1 MAKRFPFRTAIAG
14 VTALAVAA
22 PVIAPANFTTL
33 SAAIAHAQQTIT
45 VSGPDNIAI
54 NTAGEFTASVPGA
67 TSGSVQFYLD
77 GVAVDGL
84 AQVGAGGIAT
94 KSITPTT
101 YATSGAPHTV
111 TARYIDSQGFNP
123 NPDGT
128 KTFTTPVDIK
138 KKDNVGADSDTYSG
152 FRVGPAGGNLA
163 VSSLNNPV
171 VIEAGTQYT
180 LRGAMTVASFGTSRI
195 FETGFNPPAGSDYV
209 RGSIK
214 RHNGSFGETTFGT
227 ADGKTV
233 TKSPAPWGGIKNP
246 QFGVGSNPKVNPGY
260 AGGQSENSY
269 FAGRGTTYDM
279 EATFVAPT
287 TPGVYVP
294 QYASYKYN
302 SDTHVLERMD
312 EAAFRV
318 PEQRLPD
325 RNEPKGPVA
334 QNTTITL
341 SGDTVKTDKE
351 NAQVTATI
359 DPAAAGSVRFYA
371 DNTPLTAAP
380 VEVRNGKAV
389 LDRTFEPGVYE
400 IRADFTPADATKFNA
415 SKTTQTHTLTVN
427 ASEFNTTTT
436 YTGDLQGA
444 QNQDVTLRAKVDP
457 VAAQGSPAAVT
468 NGTVTFRSG
477 NTVLAD
483 NVPVNNGIAEAKY
496 AFTSGGTQT
505 VVAEFVPAAD
515 SNLKGSKSDAADV
528 VISSQTTT
536 TLTASNENPTV
547 NSPITLT
554 ATVTP
559 QLATGRVEFYDKDS
573 GTKLGEGTVENGTAT
588 YSYTPT
594 TTGAKRIEARFV
606 PEGGNN
612 EASTSNE
619 LVVTAKAYETTV
631 SLNEGQSFT
640 ASEAGPLT
648 ATVSP
653 NNAQG
658 KVVFTD
664 GTTTLGE
671 APVENGIATLPNA
684 TFGEAGT
691 QTVTVMFVPAENSN
705 FAENTGSGTVQV
717 TKAAENTTVTLTG
730 NASVPAGEAAA
741 ITATVTPSGAA
752 GKVRFLEGDTE
763 LGVEDVTDG
772 SATLNRE
779 FAAGAHTVR
788 AEFVPNDQAAY
799 RPSQTANTFTF
810 NVASAAVSTTTTWDP
825 QATKEFVRG
834 TNNDMVALVKDGNGN
849 PVTEGW
855 VRFTLDGTALSP
867 LRALN
872 EQGRAVYDKT
882 FGTEGIS
889 NLVLEYIPPVGS
901 NLEGS
906 TSDTIELTTKTGTT
920 TSLRASSNNP
930 RVGTPVSLTATID
943 PSGTAGKVH
952 FIEVDADGNETQIAE
967 VTPAKTGNFWNTS
980 YTAPTTYTPAT
991 PGAKKVI
998 ARFVPSG
1005 QYVSG
1010 SEATAD
1016 LNVTANAASLS
1027 LIDAPA
1033 FTTNQSGS
1041 LTARIIPEGAPGE
1054 IEFFD
1059 GDNSL
1064 GKAQIDNGIATL
1076 DSVTFDAAGDKT
1088 ITVKYVPAQGST
1100 YAAPDATGTVTVKDP
1115 AGASTVSLTGPATAT
1130 AGDEVTL
1137 TATPGPAGTAGQV
1150 RFFEGENT
1158 LGTVDVTDGKAELK
1172 HTFATAGNHVV
1183 GAEFIPAAE
1192 ANLNR
1197 SAPAFHTVNVER
1209 QMVDTTVA
1217 YVGPKTSPAGAK
1229 LYMLAE
1235 VTDAEGNPITEG
1247 KVRFMLDGKQIG
1259 EPQAAK
1265 TTGEYA
1271 GKFVF
1276 DKTFTLA
1283 RVENLTLEYLPVA
1296 GSQYKGSTSAETTEI
1311 LIQGTTTTKLSA
1323 NNTSPAVGTPV
1334 TLTANVTPSTVGGTV
1349 EFFDVTDPANEVKI
1363 GETQNVSGGRA
1374 SVSYTPDS
1382 TTPKKIEARFT
1393 PAENVYTGSK
1403 STELE
1408 ITPQAISTSV
1418 ELNANQTFTA
1428 GEAGPLSARVT
1439 PSNQG
1444 GTVEFFRGNST
1455 AENDKIGE
1463 AKVVDGTATLADA
1476 TFNQA
1481 GTPIVTVRFT
1491 PDNSN
1496 YKPSQNTTGTVKV
1509 NPAAVQTELS
1519 LTGPATA
1526 TEGDQ
1531 VTLTT
1536 TVDPA
1541 AAGQVRFIEGA
1552 NTLATV
1558 DVTSGKAEL
1567 TREFAPG
1574 QHTVRAEFVP
1584 ANAAEF
1590 LPSQTTDDH
1599 SFNVTAKST
1608 VALEPNQTFTA
1619 TEEGPLTARVTP
1631 ADAQGTVEFFLGD
1644 DSLGTATVNNGLA
1657 TVPNATFPNDG
1668 EQTVRVVF
1676 TPAVDSNFAT
1686 SEGEGT
1692 VTVNELKVAAQTSIE
1707 LSGPATSNTDDEV
1720 TITAK
1725 VSPINAAGTVQF
1737 YNNGSA
1743 LGTPQAVTNGEATLT
1758 QKFAQGTYSIT
1769 AKFTPTD
1776 ATDFTESQTQNAHAL
1791 KVEQAKVNTTIKALE
1806 TETHPAGQKSY
1817 MRAKVTDAQG
1827 NPVSEGTVR
1836 FILNGGQ
1843 IGQPQ
1848 PLNSEGISVFDKSF
1862 GEPGNHTV
1870 KVEYLPPANS
1880 RFNASGPSE
1889 STFEIKANETTT
1901 TLTVS
1906 NATPAVGSPVFLN
1919 ATVTPNI
1926 QGTIGFYDITDP
1938 QNPQQIGKTVT
1949 VNNGK
1954 ATAQYSPK
1962 TLGEKKVEARF
1973 TPTGTNAKAYAAS
1986 KSAPAT
1992 TITPQALNATVGLI
2006 DGQTFTVGQPNNL
2019 TATVFPNN
2027 AAGTVE
2033 FFDVE
2038 DNNTSLGT
2046 ATVTNGVAT
2055 KDDITFTTP
2064 AESKKIAVKFT
2075 PAQGS
2080 NFAPKESEG
2089 TVKVV
2094 KAAENTTVKLTGPA
2108 TATDG
2113 QDVTVTAEV
2122 TPAEA
2127 TGRVRFFEGN
2137 NELDT
2142 IDVANG
2148 KAELTRSF
2156 TAGEH
2161 QIRAEFLPA
2170 NTADYNASQT
2180 TDNHVIN
2187 VAEAKVDTTITY
2199 SGPTEGTQGV
2209 KLWMKAKVDPQTGN
2223 EVINSG
2229 TVIFKLDGQQIGQPQ
2244 PVRNGEATFDK
2255 TFTEAKV
2262 EKLTLEFVPADGS
2275 KFLAS
2280 EINTPTNILI
2290 KATSTTTL
2298 TASNPAPTVGSP
2310 VTLTANVS
2318 PDNAAGRVVFYDLT
2332 NDKELGEGTV
2342 SNGRATYTLTPGNT
2356 TPIEVEARFVPGT
2369 AGTVASTSAKLT
2381 ISPKAVGITVALEG
2395 NTTFTV
2401 DEPGTLT
2408 ARVTPD
2414 NAEGTVEFLDGTQSL
2429 GTATVTNGT
2438 ATLDSVTFNTA
2449 AENKT
2454 ITVKFTPTNPN
2465 FAAQQGTGEID
2476 VVAKKVAADTSIALD
2491 GDTAKKAD
2499 EEAAITATVTAG
2511 TNPVT
2516 AGTVRFYEGD
2526 SLLGTE
2532 QVNDQGKAT
2541 LNIKLPVGEH
2551 TIRAEFTPADATEFN
2566 ESQTADDAAHMLTVS
2581 ANQFETTT
2589 AYTGA
2594 TDGKKGEPVTLKAE
2608 VKPQG
2613 SNDPVNSGKVVFRNG
2628 NTVLA
2633 EANVANGVAE
2643 ANHTFTLGGTQT
2655 VTAQYVPADGNTTYL
2670 PSRAADAKILIKADT
2685 TTTLAVTNA
2694 NPSIGTPVTLTA
2706 TVSPQLVSGNV
2717 TFWDVTDAAN
2727 PQQLSGDVKVVN
2739 NKATFNYTPQDTT
2752 PRTFEARFAP
2762 VQASNNASKSDTVTV
2777 TGQKQES
2784 SVKLTDGQTLTA
2796 GQEGTLTARIT
2807 PTNAKGTV
2815 TFFKGDSTADTDKL
2829 GEALVGDNGIASIK
2843 ATLDSAADDQ
2853 TITVVFTPEGNVL
2866 GGNKATGTVKVVKAA
2881 ENTKVEL
2888 SGDNAKNEGEEATI
2902 TATVTPNNA
2911 AGKVRFLE
2919 GDREL
2924 ARIDVTAGTAE
2935 LKQVFAPGEHTIR
2948 AEFIPNDRDAF
2959 NASATAADAAHTL
2972 TVTATPPAVKDTTT
2986 TIEGPATGNVGEPK
3000 KKYTATV
3007 TDAGD
3012 NPVTGGKVEFY
3023 SNDYKMGEAAVEN
3036 GTASVEYAF
3045 VIPGKRDVVAVF
3057 TPADGANL
3065 EGSKSTPIVAMMKED
3080 AKVTLAAPTDTVNA
3094 GEPVTLTATVSPQLA
3109 EGTVEFYD
3117 DKGTKLG
3124 ESKVE
3129 NGRAAG
3135 TVTPKAGT
3143 NTVEARFIP
3152 AANSV
3157 YNGGASD
3164 SVSINATNVKTTVT
3178 VTEGQ
3183 AFEAGVPGDLTARV
3197 TPTNATGEVV
3207 FYDTHP
3213 ETGEYRELRA
3223 PVINGT
3229 AVLKGIRF
3237 ESPIETRTVNVKFVP
3252 APGSGFEPHENSG
3265 TVRVKVKS
3273 PEAADTTLTLTASEN
3288 PTADKDTTV
3297 FATVTP
3303 TDADGIVEIYD
3314 GRDLLGTANV
3324 TSGRAELP
3332 LRLAEGTHN
3341 LRGEFIPADA
3351 ATHKPASQTI
3361 EVKVGAKP
3369 QPPAPKPAAKTSLSL
3384 TATEGAKAGDTITVT
3399 ATTNPTNAEGEIEFF
3414 NGTRSL
3420 GTKPVAN
3427 GTATATFTPEN
3438 AGDYT
3443 VKAVFIPKD
3452 ATKFERTEETTT
3464 VAVTA
3469 KETKPE
3475 TPVTP
3480 EKPVIEN
3487 VDVTDAKAGD
3497 PVKLAAKVDGAGK
3510 GQKVRFL
3517 LTDGTV
3523 LGTGTVNGNEIAE
3536 LKYEFDQP
3544 GAYAVQ
3550 AQLIDTSGTPTGP
3563 LSDPFLLTIAPKEKS
3578 GSSGSSDGSAKTPD
3592 ASSLTGPNRPWII
3605 TGIVVAV
3612 TALVA
3617 GVGSFFL
3624 NLPQVRDFLAQFG
3637 IRY

>member
-45 VSGPDNIAI
+45 VNGPDNIAI

-111 TARYIDSQGFNP
+111 TARYIDGQGFNP

-128 KTFTTPVDIK
+128 KTFTTPVDVK
-138 KKDNVGADSDTYSG
+138 PKDNIGEDSEVYSD
-152 FRVGPAGGNLA
+152 FRVGTSPSLLA
-163 VSSLNNPV
+163 VSSLNDPV
-171 VIEAGTQYT
+171 IIEAGTRYT
-180 LRGAMTVASFGTSRI
+180 LRGNMRIDGGASRVYEVGL
-195 FETGFNPPAGSDYV
+195 NPPKGSTYV
-209 RGSIK
+209 DGTAK
-214 RHNGSFGETTFGT
+214 RHGDSR
-227 ADGKTV
+227 
-233 TKSPAPWGGIKNP
+233 
-246 QFGVGSNPKVNPGY
+246 FGVTSLGTDNGTIRKLNPWRGITYPSWGTGDYPKINAGYVGMQSSRDYNASNN
-260 AGGQSENSY
+260 E
-269 FAGRGTTYDM
+269 TYDI
-279 EATFVAPT
+279 EAQFVAPT

-294 QYASYKYN
+294 QYASYKYR
-302 SDTHVLERMD
+302 SSTHVLERMD

-318 PEQRLPD
+318 PAQRLPD

-380 VEVRNGKAV
+380 VEVRDGKAV

-415 SKTTQTHTLTVN
+415 SKTTEAHTLTVN
-427 ASEFNTTTT
+427 ASEINTTTA

-483 NVPVNNGIAEAKY
+483 NVPVNNGVAETTY
-496 AFTSGGTQT
+496 AFSSGGTQP
-505 VVAEFVPAAD
+505 VIAEYVPAAD

-547 NSPITLT
+547 NSPVTLT

-559 QLATGRVEFYDKDS
+559 QLATGKVEFWDKDANE
-573 GTKLGEGTVENGTAT
+573 KLGESQVNNGTAT

-594 TTGAKRIEARFV
+594 TTGAKKLEARFV

-631 SLNEGQSFT
+631 SLNEGQRFT
-640 ASEAGPLT
+640 AGQAGPLT

-658 KVVFTD
+658 KVVFSDSTK
-664 GTTTLGE
+664 TLGE
-671 APVENGIATLPNA
+671 ATVENGVATLPNA

-691 QTVTVMFVPAENSN
+691 PTVTVTFVPAENSN

-717 TKAAENTTVTLTG
+717 TKAAEGTTVTLTG
-730 NASVPAGEAAA
+730 NASVPAGQSAE

-752 GKVRFLEGDTE
+752 GKVRFYEGDTE

-772 SATLNRE
+772 TATLNRE
-779 FAAGAHTVR
+779 FAAGDHTVR

-799 RPSQTANTFTF
+799 TPSQTTESFTF
-810 NVASAAVSTTTTWDP
+810 NVAPATVSTTTTWDP
-825 QATKEFVRG
+825 QANKDFVRG

-855 VRFTLDGTALSP
+855 VRFILDGTALSP
-867 LRALN
+867 IRTLN
-872 EQGRAVYDKT
+872 NEGKAVYDKT
-882 FGTEGIS
+882 FGAEGIS

-901 NLEGS
+901 NLEASKSG
-906 TSDTIELTTKTGTT
+906 TIELTTRTETT
-920 TSLRASSNNP
+920 TKLSASSTNP
-930 RVGTPVSLTATID
+930 RVGTPVTLTASID
-943 PSGTAGKVH
+943 PKETAGKVH
-952 FIEVDADGNETQIAE
+952 FIEVDAAGNEEKVGEA
-967 VTPAKTGNFWNTS
+967 TPVKGGSIFNST
-980 YTAPTTYTPAT
+980 YTATYNYTPAT
-991 PGAKKVI
+991 PGAKKVV

-1005 QYVSG
+1005 QFVSG

-1016 LNVTANAASLS
+1016 LNVQANAASLS
-1027 LIDAPA
+1027 LVDAQP
-1033 FTTNQSGS
+1033 FVTGQQGS
-1041 LTARIIPEGAPGE
+1041 LSARIIPSNAPGE
-1054 IEFFD
+1054 IEFIAD
-1059 GDNSL
+1059 GESL
-1064 GKAQIDNGIATL
+1064 GTAPIENGIATL
-1076 DSVTFDAAGDKT
+1076 DSVTFDTAGDKT

-1115 AGASTVSLTGPATAT
+1115 AGASTVTLTGPATAT

-1150 RFFEGENT
+1150 RFFEGETT
-1158 LGTVDVTDGKAELK
+1158 LDTVDVTDGKAELT
-1172 HTFATAGNHVV
+1172 HAFDTAGDHVV
-1183 GAEFIPAAE
+1183 GAEFIPAPD
-1192 ANLNR
+1192 ANMNR
-1197 SAPAFHTVNVER
+1197 SAPAFHTIKVER
-1209 QMVDTTVA
+1209 QMMDTSVA
-1217 YVGPKTSPAGAK
+1217 YVGPKTSPAGQK
-1229 LYMLAE
+1229 LDMVAE
-1235 VTDAEGNPITEG
+1235 VKDAQGNPVTEG

-1265 TTGEYA
+1265 TTGPNA

-1276 DKTFTLA
+1276 DKTFSQVK
-1283 RVENLTLEYLPVA
+1283 VENLTLEYLPVA
-1296 GSQYKGSTSAETTEI
+1296 GSQYKGSTSTETTEI
-1311 LIQGTTTTKLSA
+1311 LIQGTTTTSISA
-1323 NNTSPAVGTPV
+1323 TNKTPAVGTPV
-1334 TLTANVTPSTVGGTV
+1334 PLTANVAPATVGGTV
-1349 EFFDVTDPANEVKI
+1349 EFFDVTDPGNEVKV
-1363 GETQNVSGGRA
+1363 GETQTLAGGRA
-1374 SVSYTPDS
+1374 SVSYTPDN
-1382 TTPKKIEARFT
+1382 TAPKKFEARFT
-1393 PAENVYTGSK
+1393 PNANTYTGSK
-1403 STELE
+1403 STQLE
-1408 ITPQAISTSV
+1408 ITPQAIGTNV

-1463 AKVVDGTATLADA
+1463 AKVVDGTATLEST

-1481 GTPIVTVRFT
+1481 GDPIVTVRFT
-1491 PDNSN
+1491 PDNAN
-1496 YKPSQNTTGTVKV
+1496 YKPSQNVTGTVKV
-1509 NPAAVQTELS
+1509 NPAPVSTKLN

-1526 TEGDQ
+1526 TEGDE
-1531 VTLTT
+1531 VTLTA

-1541 AAGQVRFIEGA
+1541 AAGQVRFIEGD

-1558 DVTSGKAEL
+1558 DVNNGKAEL
-1567 TREFAPG
+1567 KREFAPG

-1584 ANAAEF
+1584 ANASEF
-1590 LPSQTTDDH
+1590 LPSQTTDAH
-1599 SFNVTAKST
+1599 TFNVTAKSEVT
-1608 VALEPNQTFTA
+1608 LEPNQTFTA
-1619 TEEGPLTARVTP
+1619 TVEGPLTARVTP
-1631 ADAQGTVEFFLGD
+1631 ADAAGSVEFFLGN
-1644 DSLGTATVNNGLA
+1644 DSLGTANVNNGLA
-1657 TVPNATFPNDG
+1657 TVPNAAFPDAG

-1676 TPAVDSNFAT
+1676 TPAAGSNLAK
-1686 SEGEGT
+1686 SENTGT

-1737 YNNGSA
+1737 YNNGTA
-1743 LGTPQAVTNGEATLT
+1743 LGTAKDVTNGEATLT
-1758 QKFAQGTYSIT
+1758 QKFAQGTHSIT

-1776 ATDFTESQTQNAHAL
+1776 AADFTASETQNAHAL
-1791 KVEQAKVNTTIKALE
+1791 KVEQAKVDTTIQALQ

-1827 NPVSEGTVR
+1827 NPVTEGTVR
-1836 FILNGGQ
+1836 FSLNGGQ

-1880 RFNASGPSE
+1880 RFNASDPSE

-1901 TLTVS
+1901 TLSVS
-1906 NATPAVGSPVFLN
+1906 NASPAVGSPVFLN

-1926 QGTIGFYDITDP
+1926 QGTIGFYDVTDP

-1954 ATAQYSPK
+1954 ATTQYTPK

-1986 KSAPAT
+1986 KSMPVT
-1992 TITPQALNATVGLI
+1992 TITPQALNAMVGLI

-2019 TATVFPNN
+2019 TASVSPNN
-2027 AAGTVE
+2027 ATGTVE
-2033 FFDVE
+2033 FFDV
-2038 DNNTSLGT
+2038 DNNKSLGT
-2046 ATVTNGVAT
+2046 ADVVNGVAT
-2055 KDDITFTTP
+2055 KDEVVFTTP

-2075 PAQGS
+2075 PTEGS

-2089 TVKVV
+2089 TIKVV
-2094 KAAENTTVKLTGPA
+2094 KAAENTSVKLTGPA

-2113 QDVTVTAEV
+2113 QEVTITAEV
-2122 TPAEA
+2122 SPAEA
-2127 TGRVRFFEGN
+2127 TGQVRFFEGN
-2137 NELDT
+2137 NELAT
-2142 IDVANG
+2142 VDVANG
-2148 KAELTRSF
+2148 TAELKRSF

-2170 NTADYNASQT
+2170 NTADYTAAQT
-2180 TDNHVIN
+2180 TDNHVLN
-2187 VAEAKVDTTITY
+2187 VDEVKIGTTVTY
-2199 SGPTEGTQGV
+2199 TGPTEGTQGV
-2209 KLWMKAKVDPQTGN
+2209 KLWMKAKVAPQTGD

-2229 TVIFKLDGQQIGQPQ
+2229 TVIFKLDGQQIGDPQ

-2255 TFTEAKV
+2255 TFTEAKI
-2262 EKLTLEFVPADGS
+2262 ENLTLEFVPANGS

-2280 EINTPTNILI
+2280 TMDTAANILI

-2298 TASNPAPTVGSP
+2298 SASNTAPTVGTP
-2310 VTLTANVS
+2310 VTLTANVT
-2318 PDNAAGRVVFYDLT
+2318 PNNAAGRVVFYDVT
-2332 NDKELGEGTV
+2332 GGRNEKLGEGDVTG
-2342 SNGRATYTLTPGNT
+2342 GRATHTLTPANT
-2356 TPIEVEARFVPGT
+2356 TPVEVEARFVPAT
-2369 AGTVASTSAKLT
+2369 AGTVASTSNKLT
-2381 ISPKAVGITVALEG
+2381 ISPVAVGTSVALEG
-2395 NTTFTV
+2395 DTTFTV

-2414 NAEGTVEFLDGTQSL
+2414 NAEGTVEFLDGAQSL
-2429 GTATVTNGT
+2429 GTAEVENGT
-2438 ATLDSVTFNTA
+2438 ATLANVSFDTA
-2449 AENKT
+2449 ADNKT
-2454 ITVKFTPTNPN
+2454 ITVKFTPSNQN
-2465 FAAQQGTGEID
+2465 FAAKEGTGQID
-2476 VVAKKVAADTSIALD
+2476 VVAKKVAADTTIALN
-2491 GDTAKKAD
+2491 GDNAVKAD
-2499 EEAAITATVTAG
+2499 EEASITATVTAG
-2511 TNPVT
+2511 TDPVT
-2516 AGTVRFYEGD
+2516 AGTVRFYEGT

-2532 QVNDQGKAT
+2532 QVGNDGKAT
-2541 LNIKLPVGEH
+2541 LSVKLPVGEH

-2566 ESQTADDAAHMLTVS
+2566 ESQTADDAAHTLTVS

-2589 AYTGA
+2589 TYTGA
-2594 TDGKKGEPVTLKAE
+2594 TEGKKGKPVTLKAE

-2613 SNDPVNSGKVVFRNG
+2613 SNDPVNSGKVVFRHG
-2628 NTVLA
+2628 NTVK
-2633 EANVANGVAE
+2633 EADVKDGVAE
-2643 ANHTFTLGGTQT
+2643 TTHTFTLGGTQT
-2655 VTAQYVPADGNTTYL
+2655 VTVEYVPADGNTTYL

-2685 TTTLAVTNA
+2685 TTTLTASNE
-2694 NPSIGTPVTLTA
+2694 NPTIGTPVTLTA
-2706 TVSPQLVSGNV
+2706 TVSPQLSDGNV

-2727 PQQLSGDVKVVN
+2727 PQQIGNPMRVAN
-2739 NKATFNYTPQDTT
+2739 NKATFNYTPEDTT
-2752 PRTFEARFAP
+2752 PRRFEARFAP
-2762 VQASNNASKSDTVTV
+2762 SQASNNASKSDQVTV
-2777 TGQKQES
+2777 TGQKQNS
-2784 SVKLTDGQTLTA
+2784 TVKLTDGQSFTA
-2796 GQEGTLTARIT
+2796 GQEGTLTARVT

-2815 TFFKGDSTADTDKL
+2815 TFYKGDSTDDADKL
-2829 GEALVGDNGIASIK
+2829 GEAQVGDNGIASIK
-2843 ATLDSAADDQ
+2843 ATLESAGDQ
-2853 TITVVFTPEGNVL
+2853 TITAVFTPEGNVL
-2866 GGNKATGTVKVVKAA
+2866 GGDKATGTVKVVKAA

-2888 SGDNAKNEGEEATI
+2888 TGDTTKNEGEEATI

-2948 AEFIPNDRDAF
+2948 AEFIPNDRAAF
-2959 NASATAADAAHTL
+2959 NASATAADAAHAL
-2972 TVTATPPAVKDTTT
+2972 TVTATPPAVKETTT

-3000 KKYTATV
+3000 KTYTATV
-3007 TDAGD
+3007 KDADG

-3023 SNDYKMGEAAVEN
+3023 SNDYKMGEAKVEN

-3080 AKVTLAAPTDTVNA
+3080 AKVTLAAPTETVNA

-3117 DKGTKLG
+3117 NQGTKLG
-3124 ESKVE
+3124 EAKVD
-3129 NGRAAG
+3129 NGRATG

-3143 NTVEARFIP
+3143 NTVEARFVP
-3152 AANSV
+3152 AENSV
-3157 YNGGASD
+3157 YNGGTSD
-3164 SVSINATNVKTTVT
+3164 SVDITAQNAKTTVT

-3183 AFEAGVPGDLTARV
+3183 TFEAGVPGDLTARV
-3197 TPTNATGEVV
+3197 TPTNAKGEVV
-3207 FYDTHP
+3207 FHDTHP

-3252 APGSGFEPHENSG
+3252 APGSGFEGSNNTG
-3265 TVRVKVKS
+3265 TVTVKVKS

-3288 PTADKDTTV
+3288 PTADKATTV

-3314 GRDLLGTANV
+3314 GRELLDTANV
-3324 TSGRAELP
+3324 TGGRAELP
-3332 LRLAEGTHN
+3332 IRLAEGTHN

-3351 ATHKPASQTI
+3351 ATHKPTSQTI

-3384 TATEGAKAGDTITVT
+3384 NATKGAKAGDTVTVT

-3414 NGTRSL
+3414 NGTQSL

-3427 GTATATFTPEN
+3427 GSATANFTPEN
-3438 AGDYT
+3438 AGSYT
-3443 VKAVFIPKD
+3443 VKAVFTPKD
-3452 ATKFERTEETTT
+3452 AAKFERTEETTT
-3464 VAVTA
+3464 VTVTA

-3475 TPVTP
+3475 NPVTP

-3487 VDVTDAKAGD
+3487 VDVTGAKAGD
-3497 PVKLAAKVDGAGK
+3497 PVTLRATLSGVKA

-3523 LGTGTVNGNEIAE
+3523 LGTGTVDGNEIAV
-3536 LKYEFDQP
+3536 LRYEFDKP

-3550 AQLIDTSGTPTGP
+3550 AQLIDASGTPTGL
-3563 LSDPFLLTIAPKEKS
+3563 LSDPYLLTIASKEKS
-3578 GSSGSSDGSAKTPD
+3578 GSSDGSSDGSAKTPD
-3592 ASSLTGPNRPWII
+3592 ASSLTGPNRPWVI

-3624 NLPQVRDFLAQFG
+3624 NIPQVRDFLAQFG

>member
-45 VSGPDNIAI
+45 VNGPDNIAI

-111 TARYIDSQGFNP
+111 TARYIDGQGFNP

-128 KTFTTPVDIK
+128 KTFTTPVDVK
-138 KKDNVGADSDTYSG
+138 PKDNIGEDSEVYSD
-152 FRVGPAGGNLA
+152 FRVGTSPSLLA
-163 VSSLNNPV
+163 VSSLNDPV
-171 VIEAGTQYT
+171 IIEAGTRYT
-180 LRGAMTVASFGTSRI
+180 LRGNMRIDGGASRVYEVGL
-195 FETGFNPPAGSDYV
+195 NPPKGSTYV
-209 RGSIK
+209 DGTAK
-214 RHNGSFGETTFGT
+214 RHGDSR
-227 ADGKTV
+227 
-233 TKSPAPWGGIKNP
+233 
-246 QFGVGSNPKVNPGY
+246 FGVTSLGTDNGTIRKLNPWRGITYPSWGTGDYPKINAGYVGMQSSRDYNASNN
-260 AGGQSENSY
+260 E
-269 FAGRGTTYDM
+269 TYDI
-279 EATFVAPT
+279 EAQFVAPT

-294 QYASYKYN
+294 QYASYKYR
-302 SDTHVLERMD
+302 SSTHVLERMD

-318 PEQRLPD
+318 PAQRLPD

-334 QNTTITL
+334 QDTTITL
-341 SGDTVKTDKE
+341 SGDTVKTDSE

-359 DPAAAGSVRFYA
+359 DPGADGSVRFYA

-380 VEVRNGKAV
+380 VEVRDGKAV
-389 LDRTFEPGVYE
+389 LDRKFEPGVYE

-427 ASEFNTTTT
+427 ASEFNTTTA

-457 VAAQGSPAAVT
+457 VAAQGSPESVT

-483 NVPVNNGIAEAKY
+483 NVPVNNGVAETRHK
-496 AFTSGGTQT
+496 FTSGGTQP

-528 VISSQTTT
+528 VISSETTT

-559 QLATGRVEFYDKDS
+559 QLATGKVEFWDKDANE
-573 GTKLGEGTVENGTAT
+573 KLGESQVNNGTAT

-594 TTGAKRIEARFV
+594 TTGAKKLEARFV

-640 ASEAGPLT
+640 AGQAGPLT

-671 APVENGIATLPNA
+671 APVDNGVATLPEA

-691 QTVTVMFVPAENSN
+691 PKITATFVPAENSN

-717 TKAAENTTVTLTG
+717 TKAAEGTTVTLTG
-730 NASVPAGEAAA
+730 NASVPAGQSAE
-741 ITATVTPSGAA
+741 ITATVTPSEAA
-752 GKVRFLEGDTE
+752 GKVRFYEGDTE

-772 SATLNRE
+772 TATLNRE
-779 FAAGAHTVR
+779 FAAGDHTVR
-788 AEFVPNDQAAY
+788 AEFIPNDRAAY
-799 RPSQTANTFTF
+799 EPSQTANALTF

-825 QATKEFVRG
+825 EAKKEFVRG

-901 NLEGS
+901 NLEAS
-906 TSDTIELTTKTGTT
+906 TSDTIELATKTGTN
-920 TSLRASSNNP
+920 TSLRASSTSP
-930 RVGTPVSLTATID
+930 RVGTPVSLTASID
-943 PSGTAGKVH
+943 PKETPGKVH
-952 FIEVDADGNETQIAE
+952 FFEVDADGNENKIAE
-967 VTPAKTGNFWNTS
+967 VAPAKTGNFWNTS
-980 YTAPTTYTPAT
+980 YTASTTYTPAT
-991 PGAKKVI
+991 PGTKTVI

-1027 LIDAPA
+1027 LVDAPT
-1033 FTTNQSGS
+1033 FTTNQAGS
-1041 LTARIIPEGAPGE
+1041 LTARIIPNNAPGE

-1064 GKAQIDNGIATL
+1064 GKTQIDNGIATL
-1076 DSVTFDAAGDKT
+1076 DNVTFDTAGDKT

-1130 AGDEVTL
+1130 VGDEVTL

-1235 VTDAEGNPITEG
+1235 VTDAEGNPVTEG

-1259 EPQAAK
+1259 DPQAAK

-1296 GSQYKGSTSAETTEI
+1296 GSQYKGSKSTETTEI

-1393 PAENVYTGSK
+1393 PGENVYTGST

-1439 PSNQG
+1439 PSNQD

-1481 GTPIVTVRFT
+1481 GTPVVTVRFT

-1531 VTLTT
+1531 VTLTA

-1631 ADAQGTVEFFLGD
+1631 ADAQGSVEFFLGTE
-1644 DSLGTATVNNGLA
+1644 SLGTADVNNGLA

-1676 TPAVDSNFAT
+1676 TPAVNSNFAT

-1737 YNNGSA
+1737 YNGTTP
-1743 LGTPQAVTNGEATLT
+1743 LGDAQDVTNGQATLT
-1758 QKFAQGTYSIT
+1758 QKFAEGTYAIT

-1776 ATDFTESQTQNAHAL
+1776 ATDFTASVTENAHTL
-1791 KVEQAKVNTTIKALE
+1791 KVEQAKVNTTIEALQ
-1806 TETHPAGQKSY
+1806 TETNPAGQKSY

-1827 NPVSEGTVR
+1827 NPVTEGTVR
-1836 FILNGGQ
+1836 FILDGQQ

-1848 PLNSEGISVFDKSF
+1848 GLNSEGISVFDKTF
-1862 GEPGNHTV
+1862 GEPGRHDLQ
-1870 KVEYLPPANS
+1870 VEYIPAANS
-1880 RFNASGPSE
+1880 RFTASGPVGT
-1889 STFEIKANETTT
+1889 TFEIKANETTT

-1926 QGTIGFYDITDP
+1926 QGTIGFYDVTDP

-2027 AAGTVE
+2027 ATGTVE
-2033 FFDVE
+2033 FFDVD

-2046 ATVTNGVAT
+2046 ADVVNGVAT
-2055 KDDITFTTP
+2055 KNDITFTTP
-2064 AESKKIAVKFT
+2064 AESKKIAVTFT

-2080 NFAPKESEG
+2080 NFAPQESEG
-2089 TVKVV
+2089 TIKVV

-2113 QDVTVTAEV
+2113 EEVTIAAEV
-2122 TPAEA
+2122 TPGEA
-2127 TGRVRFFEGN
+2127 TGQVRFFEGN
-2137 NELDT
+2137 NELAT
-2142 IDVANG
+2142 VDVADG
-2148 KAELTRSF
+2148 KAELKRSF

-2280 EINTPTNILI
+2280 AMDTAANILI
-2290 KATSTTTL
+2290 KGTSTTTL
-2298 TASNPAPTVGSP
+2298 SASTTAPTVGTP
-2310 VTLTANVS
+2310 VILTANVS
-2318 PDNAAGRVVFYDLT
+2318 PDNAAGRVAFYDVT
-2332 NDKELGEGTV
+2332 DGKNEKLGEGDVTG
-2342 SNGRATYTLTPGNT
+2342 GRATHTLTPANT
-2356 TPIEVEARFVPGT
+2356 TPVEVEARFVPAT
-2369 AGTVASTSAKLT
+2369 AGTVASTSNKLT
-2381 ISPKAVGITVALEG
+2381 ISPVAVGTSVALEG
-2395 NTTFTV
+2395 DTTFTV

-2414 NAEGTVEFLDGTQSL
+2414 NAEGTVEFLDGAQSL
-2429 GTATVTNGT
+2429 GTAEVENGT
-2438 ATLDSVTFNTA
+2438 ATLANVSFDTA
-2449 AENKT
+2449 ADNKT
-2454 ITVKFTPTNPN
+2454 ITVKFTPSNQN
-2465 FAAQQGTGEID
+2465 FAAKEGTGQID
-2476 VVAKKVAADTSIALD
+2476 VVAKKVAADTAIALN
-2491 GDTAKKAD
+2491 GDNAVKAD
-2499 EEAAITATVTAG
+2499 EEASITATVTAG
-2511 TNPVT
+2511 TDPVT
-2516 AGTVRFYEGD
+2516 AGTVRFYEGT
-2526 SLLGTE
+2526 SLLGTK
-2532 QVNDQGKAT
+2532 QVGNDGKAT
-2541 LNIKLPVGEH
+2541 LSVKLPVGEH
-2551 TIRAEFTPADATEFN
+2551 TIRAEFTPADASEFN
-2566 ESQTADDAAHMLTVS
+2566 ESQTADDAAHTLTVS

-2589 AYTGA
+2589 TYTGA
-2594 TDGKKGEPVTLKAE
+2594 TEGKKGEPVTLKAE

-2613 SNDPVNSGKVVFRNG
+2613 SNDPVNSGKVVFRHG
-2628 NTVLA
+2628 NTVK
-2633 EANVANGVAE
+2633 EADVKDGVAE
-2643 ANHTFTLGGTQT
+2643 TTHTFTLGGTQT
-2655 VTAQYVPADGNTTYL
+2655 VTVEYVPADGNTTYL

-2685 TTTLAVTNA
+2685 TTTLTASNE
-2694 NPSIGTPVTLTA
+2694 NPTIGTPVTLTA
-2706 TVSPQLVSGNV
+2706 TVSPQLSDGNV

-2727 PQQLSGDVKVVN
+2727 PTQLGNPVKVAN
-2739 NKATFNYTPQDTT
+2739 NKATFNYTPEDTT
-2752 PRTFEARFAP
+2752 PRRFEARFAP
-2762 VQASNNASKSDTVTV
+2762 SQASNNASKSDQVTV
-2777 TGQKQES
+2777 TGQKQNS
-2784 SVKLTDGQTLTA
+2784 TVKLTDGQSVTA
-2796 GQEGTLTARIT
+2796 GQEGTLTARVT
-2807 PTNAKGTV
+2807 PNNAKGTV
-2815 TFFKGDSTADTDKL
+2815 TFYKGDSTDDADKL
-2829 GEALVGDNGIASIK
+2829 GEAQVGDNGIASIK
-2843 ATLDSAADDQ
+2843 ATLESAGDQ
-2853 TITVVFTPEGNVL
+2853 TITAVFTPEGNVL
-2866 GGNKATGTVKVVKAA
+2866 GGDKATGTVKVVKAA

-2888 SGDNAKNEGEEATI
+2888 TGDTTKNEGEEATI

-2948 AEFIPNDRDAF
+2948 AEFIPNDRAAF
-2959 NASATAADAAHTL
+2959 NASATAADAAHAL
-2972 TVTATPPAVKDTTT
+2972 TVTATPPAVKETTT

-3000 KKYTATV
+3000 KTYTATV
-3007 TDAGD
+3007 KDADG

-3023 SNDYKMGEAAVEN
+3023 SNDYKMGEAKVEN

-3080 AKVTLAAPTDTVNA
+3080 AKVTLAAPTETVNA

-3117 DKGTKLG
+3117 NQGTKLG
-3124 ESKVE
+3124 EAKVD
-3129 NGRAAG
+3129 NGRATG

-3143 NTVEARFIP
+3143 NTVEARFVP
-3152 AANSV
+3152 AENSV
-3157 YNGGASD
+3157 YNGGTSD
-3164 SVSINATNVKTTVT
+3164 SVDITAQNVKTTVT

-3183 AFEAGVPGDLTARV
+3183 TFEAGVPGDLTARV
-3197 TPTNATGEVV
+3197 TPTNAKGEVV
-3207 FYDTHP
+3207 FHDTHP

-3252 APGSGFEPHENSG
+3252 APGSGFEGSNNTG
-3265 TVRVKVKS
+3265 TVTVKVKS
-3273 PEAADTTLTLTASEN
+3273 PEAADTTLTLTHGEN
-3288 PTADKDTTV
+3288 PTADKDTTI

-3303 TDADGIVEIYD
+3303 TEADGIVEIYD
-3314 GRDLLGTANV
+3314 GRELLDTANV
-3324 TSGRAELP
+3324 TGGRAELP
-3332 LRLAEGTHN
+3332 IRLAEGTHN

-3351 ATHKPASQTI
+3351 ATHKPTSQTI

-3384 TATEGAKAGDTITVT
+3384 NATKGAKAGDTVTVT

-3414 NGTRSL
+3414 NGTQSL

-3427 GTATATFTPEN
+3427 GSATANFTPEN
-3438 AGDYT
+3438 AGSYT
-3443 VKAVFIPKD
+3443 VKAVFTPKD
-3452 ATKFERTEETTT
+3452 AAKFERTEETTT
-3464 VAVTA
+3464 VTVTA

-3475 TPVTP
+3475 NPVTP

-3487 VDVTDAKAGD
+3487 VDVTGAKAGD
-3497 PVKLAAKVDGAGK
+3497 PVALRATLSGVKA

-3523 LGTGTVNGNEIAE
+3523 LGTGTVDGNEIAV
-3536 LKYEFDQP
+3536 LRYEFDKP

-3550 AQLIDTSGTPTGP
+3550 AQLIDASGTPTGP
-3563 LSDPFLLTIAPKEKS
+3563 LSDPYLLTIASKEKS
-3578 GSSGSSDGSAKTPD
+3578 GSSDVSSDGSAKTPD
-3592 ASSLTGPNRPWII
+3592 ASSLTGPNRPWVI

-3624 NLPQVRDFLAQFG
+3624 NIPQVRDFLAQFG